1 MTNKSPDASETESI
15 FASRKVAEQW
25 HLGRTQRDEVTGP
38 ASEMMLDLANLGSGS
53 RVLDVAA
60 GTGDQTL
67 MAARRVGPT
76 GYVLATDNSTSML
89 NVAAETARNAGLTNV
104 DTRVMD
110 AENIDLD
117 ADSFDAVICRMGLM
131 LFSNPVKALIG
142 MHRVVKPT
150 GKVVA
155 LVWSTEEKNPCRG
168 LPLAIVRRFGG
179 NLSAVPGLRL
189 MFALGEPGILEDTF
203 RAGGFHDV
211 AVLAVTTGWRFPSTA
226 EVIRATKD
234 SFPGLQR
241 IMAQLSDAEREL
253 AWTEIEQQLSQ
264 FEGPNGFEAPG
275 EVLISVGTKW
285 SEVDST

>member
-1 MTNKSPDASETESI
+1 MRVRRGSI
-15 FASRKVAEQW
+15 FASKEVAEQW
-25 HLGRTQRDEVTGP
+25 HRGRIQRDEVTGP

-67 MAARRVGPT
+67 MAARRVGQT

-211 AVLAVTTGWRFPSTA
+211 AVLAVTTRWRFPSTA

-234 SFPGLQR
+234 SFLGLQR

-285 SEVDST
+285 SEVDSS

>member
-1 MTNKSPDASETESI
+1 MRVRRGSI
-15 FASRKVAEQW
+15 FASKEVAEQW
-25 HLGRTQRDEVTGP
+25 HRGRIQRDEVTGP

-67 MAARRVGPT
+67 MAARRVGQT

-168 LPLAIVRRFGG
+168 VPLAIVRRLGG

-211 AVLAVTTGWRFPSTA
+211 AVLAVTTRWRFPSTA

-234 SFPGLQR
+234 SFLGLQR